1 MHRLRVTRR
10 VAAVSA
16 CALAVAGGGTA
27 AAVAT
32 QSSTGDVYR
41 ACLNRG
47 TRQLYHV
54 EVNPASAPRCHAD
67 DQPVSWNQHGP
78 AGASG
83 QRGPRGVTGA
93 TGPKGDTGATGATG
107 AAGATGPKGDTG
119 ATGATGATG
128 PKGDTGAT
136 GAAGATGPKGDTGA
150 TGATGLQGPPGTTG
164 ATGPQGPAGP
174 SNDIEVPIHVL
185 ASGQSLTLAT
195 EGASSLVTQCTATGL
210 TIEFATTA
218 GFINGL
224 DTLGLGNTTNVFSGD
239 SGSPA
244 VVDSV
249 GAAAEDRMDFDAFDG
264 NGDSFDGQLIFET
277 GGGFCQLQSA
287 TTVGGPS
294 SASASDADSSSRRP
308 SLLRLH

>member
-32 QSSTGDVYR
+32 QSSRGDVYL
-41 ACLNRG
+41 ACLSRG

-54 EVNPASAPRCHAD
+54 EVNPASAPRCLAG

-107 AAGATGPKGDTG
+107 A
-119 ATGATGATG
+119 TG

-136 GAAGATGPKGDTGA
+136 GAAGATGAKGDTGA
-150 TGATGLQGPPGTTG
+150 TGATGLQGPPGATG
-164 ATGPQGPAGP
+164 ATGPRGPAGP
-174 SNDIEVPIHVL
+174 SNDIEVPLQVMT
-185 ASGQSLTLAT
+185 SGQSVTLAT
-195 EGASSLVTQCTATGL
+195 EGASSLVAQCTSSGL
-210 TIEFATTA
+210 TIEFTTTA
-218 GFINGL
+218 GFVNGL
-224 DTLGLGNTTNVFSGD
+224 ETLGLGNTTTVFSGD

-249 GAAAEDRMDFDAFDG
+249 GTSAEDRMDFDAFDG
-264 NGDSFDGQLIFET
+264 NGDSFDGQLVFET
-277 GGGFCQLQSA
+277 GAGGCQLQSA

-294 SASASDADSSSRRP
+294 SASVSDAGSSSRRS
-308 SLLRLH
+308 SLLRVH